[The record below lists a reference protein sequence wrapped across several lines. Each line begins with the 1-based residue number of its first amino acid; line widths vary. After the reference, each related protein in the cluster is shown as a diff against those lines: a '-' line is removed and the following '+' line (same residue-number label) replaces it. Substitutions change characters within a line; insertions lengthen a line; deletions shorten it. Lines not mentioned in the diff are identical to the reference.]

1 MPTGWRPKDVSIAYP
16 SQKIKDP
23 KKQLKYDTPN
33 SFSLIIYS
41 WVQLFFAL
49 VFMFHLF
56 TVLHLTEPIYNYLYA
71 VFIFTGIFSY
81 TSLLDGSSYAWVAE
95 TFKLMLGLSI
105 IFMQEYQWY
114 GMDVYPVLLII
125 LGSFLGSLYFYGE
138 NKRNISRLLMN

>member
-1 MPTGWRPKDVSIAYP
+1 MPTGWRPEDVSIAYP

-33 SFSLIIYS
+33 SFALIIYS

-71 VFIFTGIFSY
+71 VFIFSGIFSY

-95 TFKLMLGLSI
+95 TFKLILGLSI

-114 GMDVYPVLLII
+114 GMDAYPVLFII
-125 LGSFLGSLYFYGE
+125 LGSFLGSLYFHGE
-138 NKRNISRLLMN
+138 NKQNISRLPAN

>member
-16 SQKIKDP
+16 SQKNKDP
-23 KKQLKYDTPN
+23 KKQVKYDTAN
-33 SFSLIIYS
+33 SFALLVYS

-56 TVLHLTEPIYNYLYA
+56 TVLHSTEPIYNYLYA
-71 VFIFTGIFSY
+71 IFIFTGIFSY
-81 TSLLDGSSYAWVAE
+81 TSLLDGNSYAWVAE
-95 TFKLMLGLSI
+95 TFKLILGLSI
-105 IFMQEYQWY
+105 IFMQEYQSY

-138 NKRNISRLLMN
+138 NKRNISRLSMN

>member
-16 SQKIKDP
+16 SQKIKNP
-23 KKQLKYDTPN
+23 KNQVKYDTAN
-33 SFSLIIYS
+33 SFALIVYS

-56 TVLHLTEPIYNYLYA
+56 TVLHSTEPIYNYLYA
-71 VFIFTGIFSY
+71 IFIFTGIFSY
-81 TSLLDGSSYAWVAE
+81 TSLLDGSSYVWVAE

-105 IFMQEYQWY
+105 IFMQEYQWS
-114 GMDVYPVLLII
+114 GMDAYPVLFII